1 MEKKIEENY
10 QENVYLS
17 DNNKNENLNNNE
29 KNIKFKLKMKIINKK
44 NDENE
49 IKKIKNLYYSAFPKN
64 ELINFDI
71 FFSKNDFKGKKIF
84 AFFDQTIFVGFAIII
99 TKLKIS
105 NILYLAIESELRGK
119 GYGTQVLKNISN
131 FYQNNRIV
139 VDVEDP
145 DKTEINKDERL
156 KRIKFY
162 LNAGFKL
169 TNIKYF
175 WEGEYYIIMVSNGD
189 ITEIEFW
196 NFWKNR

>member
-1 MEKKIEENY
+1 MEKKLEENY
-10 QENVYLS
+10 QQNVYLS
-17 DNNKNENLNNNE
+17 DNNNENLNNSE
-29 KNIKFKLKMKIINKK
+29 KNIKYKLKMKIINKK

-71 FFSKNDFKGKKIF
+71 FFSNNTFKGKKIF
-84 AFFDQTIFVGFAIII
+84 AFYDKTIFVGFAII
-99 TKLKIS
+99 TSKLKIS

-131 FYQNNRIV
+131 FYKNNRIV

-145 DKTEINKDERL
+145 DKTEINKEQRL

-175 WEGEYYIIMVSNGD
+175 WENEYYIIMVSNGN
-189 ITEIEFW
+189 ITEMEFW

>member
-44 NDENE
+44 NENE

>member
-1 MEKKIEENY
+1 MEKKLEENY
-10 QENVYLS
+10 QQNVYLS
-17 DNNKNENLNNNE
+17 DNNNENLNNSE
-29 KNIKFKLKMKIINKK
+29 KNIKYKLKMKIINKK

-71 FFSKNDFKGKKIF
+71 FFSNNTFKGKKIF
-84 AFFDQTIFVGFAIII
+84 AFYDKTIFVGFAII
-99 TKLKIS
+99 TSKLKIS

-145 DKTEINKDERL
+145 DKTEINKEQRL

-175 WEGEYYIIMVSNGD
+175 WENEYYIIMVSNGD
-189 ITEIEFW
+189 ITEMEFW

>member
-44 NDENE
+44 NENE

-71 FFSKNDFKGKKIF
+71 FFSKNDFKGKKFF

>member
-10 QENVYLS
+10 QQNVYLS

-44 NDENE
+44 NENE

-145 DKTEINKDERL
+145 DKTEINKEERL